1 MINNAPRKGFP
12 FRGALKRC
20 VEKRYYRNEDL
31 RVRRFRIRI
40 RLRADRSV
48 RERGLFQFLDRFE
61 GRFVIGFLCNFGD
74 VFDVADNALFVDYDY
89 AAGQ

>member
-12 FRGALKRC
+12 FRGALKSGI
-20 VEKRYYRNEDL
+20 YRNEDL